1 MLGGPPDA
9 VAVLAAATT
18 DARQTAAATAATIHL
33 TLMFG
38 PLFSE
43 SLDNEDRRRII
54 ADRPDAVNT

>member
-43 SLDNEDRRRII
+43 SLDKRR
-54 ADRPDAVNT
+54 